1 MWPNRDYTNCACDP
15 LSLKRYVNCTSQ
27 QIKAKTCDKA
37 DDILEANK
45 TSIVPGFLAAD
56 AALNTAAIAEMAQL
70 NKPRP
75 VPIAVISQSQKFI
88 GCCSVCMKFILRSQ
102 IFMILFTLFKLYIFP
117 IPCCATL
124 CLSVNMATFG
134 GWDEEQ

>member
-88 GCCSVCMKFILRSQ
+88 GCCSVCMK
-102 IFMILFTLFKLYIFP
+102 LYIFP

-134 GWDEEQ
+134 GSDEEQ

>member
-1 MWPNRDYTNCACDP
+1 MKPNRDYTNCACDP

-27 QIKAKTCDKA
+27 QMKAKTCDKA

-70 NKPRP
+70 NKPNP
-75 VPIAVISQSQKFI
+75 VPNAKLRKTLGIEHSTELSQWIVQYLSKFN
-88 GCCSVCMKFILRSQ
+88 L
-102 IFMILFTLFKLYIFP
+102 
-117 IPCCATL
+117 L
-124 CLSVNMATFG
+124 CINMEITNTNDA
-134 GWDEEQ
+134 